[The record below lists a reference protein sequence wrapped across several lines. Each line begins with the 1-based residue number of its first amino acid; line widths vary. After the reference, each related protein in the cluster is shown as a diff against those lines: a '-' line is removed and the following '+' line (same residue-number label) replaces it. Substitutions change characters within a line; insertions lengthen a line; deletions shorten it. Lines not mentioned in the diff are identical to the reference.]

1 MANELVNF
9 NLPSPYQADLAKLA
23 QQQKM
28 AELLQAQSL
37 QPTERYSYKG
47 IEAHTPATAGLA
59 KVLQAMGGAYLQK
72 QGLEEQK
79 ALGERY
85 RADEGADISKLG
97 EMFSAPAVPGSAAV
111 PERQAGPA
119 MASATGNA
127 PTQAMDEEGNPIE
140 MPYSAAKPAV
150 ASRIQGQIDPSMIA
164 GLKLPEYKKMA
175 LAQMLAQAGPE
186 KLMEVNAGQSLY
198 SPRQGKTVFTAPDK
212 KEYGTTPSYEKDDT
226 SPTGYVAVL
235 YGKNGE
241 RKVVGPANPMNQ
253 FTTGSVD
260 AQAKLAQDRAISDR
274 NFNQLSA
281 NQQAQL
287 KNEAARLGISAEQL
301 FFDTGVRAGGAAMPP
316 ATGPSY
322 LPVPTAA
329 GAAPAAPGM
338 PPAAR
343 PVGQP
348 VPAPGAAPVQA
359 APRIGMAPARP
370 AQPVTPAFAPNAVGP
385 TGQAVQAN
393 QPDVVQTA
401 AGPVRI
407 SGKERQ
413 KLAVASLEAQQ
424 KKEQTMSGLG
434 DALTEARNIL
444 TGTNE
449 LTGTPGQ
456 KPLPTASGAGSIVD
470 YLGNIVGVAP
480 RGQNEAKRL
489 EVVAGILTSKVPRME
504 GPQSDKD
511 VELYKKM
518 AGDVGN
524 SGLPIST
531 RLAALDTMQKLFS
544 KYERFNAPAA
554 NQQTQSPQSNQ
565 RRYTVDY

>member
-1 MANELVNF
+1 MANKLVNF
-9 NLPSPYQADLAKLA
+9 NLPSPYQADLAKIA

-79 ALGERY
+79 ALGEDFRNRSSMEGREFIGALKGTPEIPMPAEEQGGGPGRPAQGPDMA
-85 RADEGADISKLG
+85 RALEMSMNSVNPMVQSAGGAMLSQMLKPSETAFGKVDAKDYTPESVKA
-97 EMFSAPAVPGSAAV
+97 FSAGGGKDFSILVPRIKY
-111 PERQAGPA
+111 EREN
-119 MASATGNA
+119 TGGEI
-127 PTQAMDEEGNPIE
+127 TVVNP
-140 MPYSAAKPAV
+140 
-150 ASRIQGQIDPSMIA
+150 
-164 GLKLPEYKKMA
+164 
-175 LAQMLAQAGPE
+175 
-186 KLMEVNAGQSLY
+186 
-198 SPRQGKTVFTAPDK
+198 
-212 KEYGTTPSYEKDDT
+212 YE
-226 SPTGYVAVL
+226 PTGKAVSTIPRTVSPDVL
-235 YGKNGE
+235 
-241 RKVVGPANPMNQ
+241 
-253 FTTGSVD
+253 
-260 AQAKLAQDRAISDR
+260 AKLAQERAISDR

-287 KNEAARLGISAEQL
+287 KNDAARLNISAEQL
-301 FFDTGVRAGGAAMPP
+301 FFDTNVRAGGAAMPP

-322 LPVPTAA
+322 LPVPAAA
-329 GAAPAAPGM
+329 GVAPAVPGM
-338 PPAAR
+338 SPAAR

-348 VPAPGAAPVQA
+348 VPAPGVVPVQA

-370 AQPVTPAFAPNAVGP
+370 GQPVTPAFAPNAVGP

-424 KKEQTMSGLG
+424 KKEQTKSGLG

-470 YLGNIVGVAP
+470 YLGNIVGQAP

-511 VELYKKM
+511 VDLYKKM

-544 KYERFNAPAA
+544 KYERFNTNAPAA

>member
-1 MANELVNF
+1 MAAFDFQNQNLTHAF
-9 NLPSPYQADLAKLA
+9 NLPSPYQADLAKIA

-59 KVLQAMGGAYLQK
+59 KILQAMGGAYLQNK
-72 QGLEEQK
+72 GLEEQK

-111 PERQAGPA
+111 PERLAEPP
-119 MASATGNA
+119 MI
-127 PTQAMDEEGNPIE
+127 PTDDEGNP
-140 MPYSAAKPAV
+140 MPGVSAAPAIPAV

-287 KNEAARLGISAEQL
+287 KNEGARLGISAEQL

-322 LPVPTAA
+322 LPVPAAA
-329 GAAPAAPGM
+329 GAAPPGM
-338 PPAAR
+338 PQTAQS
-343 PVGQP
+343 VGQP
-348 VPAPGAAPVQA
+348 VPGAAPVQA

-370 AQPVTPAFAPNAVGP
+370 AQPTVAFAPNAVGP
-385 TGQAVQAN
+385 TGQAVQSN
-393 QPDVVQTA
+393 QPNVVQTA
-401 AGPVRI
+401 AGPVQL
-407 SGKERQ
+407 SGRERQ
-413 KLAVASLEAQQ
+413 KLAGATLEAQQ
-424 KKEQTMSGLG
+424 KKEQGMSGLG
-434 DALTEARNIL
+434 ETITEARQIL
-444 TGTNE
+444 TGTDP

-456 KPLPTASGAGSIVD
+456 KPLPTASGAGSLVD
-470 YLGNIVGVAP
+470 YLGNIVGQAP

-489 EVVAGILTSKVPRME
+489 EVVAAILTSKVPRME
-504 GPQSDKD
+504 GPQSDRD
-511 VELYKKM
+511 VELYKKA
-518 AGDVGN
+518 AGDAGN

-531 RLAALDTMQKLFS
+531 RLAALDTMQKLYG
-544 KYERFNAPAA
+544 KYERLNAPAA

>member
-47 IEAHTPATAGLA
+47 IEAHTPVTAGLA
-59 KVLQAMGGAYLQK
+59 KILQAMGGAYLQK

-79 ALGERY
+79 ALGEKY
-85 RADEGADISKLG
+85 RADQSADFTNLAKML
-97 EMFSAPAVPGSAAV
+97 SAPAVAGSAAV

-127 PTQAMDEEGNPIE
+127 PTQAMDEEGNPVE

-150 ASRIQGQIDPSMIA
+150 ASRIKGQIDPEMI
-164 GLKLPEYKKMA
+164 GQFKTRETQQMA
-175 LAQMLAQAGPE
+175 MAQLLAQIGPKTPIKASAGDVFFDAQGRELFRAPE
-186 KLMEVNAGQSLY
+186 KQ
-198 SPRQGKTVFTAPDK
+198 
-212 KEYGTTPSYEKDDT
+212 EYGTTPHYEMVDGKPHAVVYDKQGNKKD
-226 SPTGYVAVL
+226 L
-235 YGKNGE
+235 
-241 RKVVGPANPMNQ
+241 GPASPQNQ
-253 FTTGSVD
+253 FTTGTVD
-260 AQAKLAQDRAISDR
+260 AQARLAQERAISDR

-322 LPVPTAA
+322 LPVPAAA
-329 GAAPAAPGM
+329 GAAPAVPGM

-348 VPAPGAAPVQA
+348 VPAPGVAPVQT
-359 APRIGMAPARP
+359 APRIGMAPARA

-413 KLAVASLEAQQ
+413 KLAGATLEAQQ
-424 KKEQTMSGLG
+424 KKEQGMSGLG
-434 DALTEARNIL
+434 ETITEARQIL
-444 TGTNE
+444 TGTDP

-456 KPLPTASGAGSIVD
+456 KPLPTASGAGSLVD

-489 EVVAGILTSKVPRME
+489 EVIAAILTSKVPRME
-504 GPQSDKD
+504 GQQSNVD
-511 VELYKKM
+511 VELYKKA
-518 AGDVGN
+518 AGDAGN
-524 SGLPIST
+524 SGLPISA
-531 RLAALDTMQKLFS
+531 RLAALDTMQKLYG

>member
-9 NLPSPYQADLAKLA
+9 NLPSPYQADLAKIA

-59 KVLQAMGGAYLQK
+59 KILQAMGGAYLQK
-72 QGLEEQK
+72 QGLEESK
-79 ALGERY
+79 ALGEDFRNRSSMEGREFIGALKGTPEIPMPAEEQGGGPGRPAQGPDMA
-85 RADEGADISKLG
+85 RALEMSMNSVNPMVQSAGGAML
-97 EMFSAPAVPGSAAV
+97 
-111 PERQAGPA
+111 
-119 MASATGNA
+119 T
-127 PTQAMDEEGNPIE
+127 
-140 MPYSAAKPAV
+140 
-150 ASRIQGQIDPSMIA
+150 
-164 GLKLPEYKKMA
+164 
-175 LAQMLAQAGPE
+175 QMLKPSETAFGKVDAKDYTPE
-186 KLMEVNAGQSLY
+186 SVKAFLVGGGKDFSILVPRIKYERERTGSDVSIVNPYDPTGKAVSTIPITV
-198 SPRQGKTVFTAPDK
+198 SP
-212 KEYGTTPSYEKDDT
+212 DT
-226 SPTGYVAVL
+226 SARL
-235 YGKNGE
+235 SQE
-241 RKVVGPANPMNQ
+241 
-253 FTTGSVD
+253 
-260 AQAKLAQDRAISDR
+260 RAISDR

-287 KNEAARLGISAEQL
+287 KNEAARLNISAEQL
-301 FFDTGVRAGGAAMPP
+301 FFDTNVRAGGAAMPP

-322 LPVPTAA
+322 LPVPAAA
-329 GAAPAAPGM
+329 GAAPPGM

-348 VPAPGAAPVQA
+348 VPGAAPVQA
-359 APRIGMAPARP
+359 APRIGMAPARA

-393 QPDVVQTA
+393 QPNVVQTA
-401 AGPVRI
+401 AGPVQL

-424 KKEQTMSGLG
+424 KKEQGMSGLG
-434 DALTEARNIL
+434 DAITEARNIL
-444 TGTNE
+444 TGTDP

-456 KPLPTASGAGSIVD
+456 KPLPTASGAGSLVD
-470 YLGNIVGVAP
+470 YLGNIVGQAP

-489 EVVAGILTSKVPRME
+489 EVVAAILTSKVPRME
-504 GPQSDKD
+504 GPQSDRD
-511 VELYKKM
+511 VELYKQA
-518 AGDVGN
+518 AGNAGN

-531 RLAALDTMQKLFS
+531 RLAALDTMQKLYG

>member
-1 MANELVNF
+1 MANELINF
-9 NLPSPYQADLAKLA
+9 NLPSPYQADLAKIA

-47 IEAHTPATAGLA
+47 IEARTPATAGLA

-111 PERQAGPA
+111 PERLAEPP
-119 MASATGNA
+119 MI
-127 PTQAMDEEGNPIE
+127 PTDDEGNP
-140 MPYSAAKPAV
+140 MPGVSAAPAIPAV

-260 AQAKLAQDRAISDR
+260 AQARLAQERAISDR
-274 NFNQLSA
+274 NFNQLNA
-281 NQQAQL
+281 NQREQL
-287 KNEAARLGISAEQL
+287 KIDGARLGISAEQL

-316 ATGPSY
+316 ASGPSY
-322 LPVPTAA
+322 LPVPAAA
-329 GAAPAAPGM
+329 GAAPALPGI

-348 VPAPGAAPVQA
+348 VPGAAPVQA
-359 APRIGMAPARP
+359 APRIGMAPARA

-393 QPDVVQTA
+393 QDNVVQTA

-424 KKEQTMSGLG
+424 KKEQGMSGLG
-434 DALTEARNIL
+434 DAITEARNIL
-444 TGTNE
+444 TGTDP

-456 KPLPTASGAGSIVD
+456 KPLPTASGAGSLVD
-470 YLGNIVGVAP
+470 YLGNIGGVAP

-489 EVVAGILTSKVPRME
+489 EVVAAILTSKVPRME
-504 GPQSDKD
+504 GPQSDRD
-511 VELYKKM
+511 VELYKQA
-518 AGDVGN
+518 AGNAGN

-531 RLAALDTMQKLFS
+531 RLAALDTMQKLYG

>member
-1 MANELVNF
+1 
-9 NLPSPYQADLAKLA
+9 LAKIA

-28 AELLQAQSL
+28 AELLQAQSI

-59 KVLQAMGGAYLQK
+59 KILQAMGGAYLQK

-85 RADEGADISKLG
+85 RADQSADFTNLAKMLT
-97 EMFSAPAVPGSAAV
+97 APAVAGSAAV
-111 PERQAGPA
+111 PERFAEL
-119 MASATGNA
+119 
-127 PTQAMDEEGNPIE
+127 PTTPFDDEGNP
-140 MPYSAAKPAV
+140 MPGVSAAPAIPAV
-150 ASRIQGQIDPSMIA
+150 ASRRAGQIDPEMI
-164 GLKLPEYKKMA
+164 GQFKTPETQQMA
-175 LAQMLAQAGPE
+175 MAQLLAQIGPKTPIKAAAGDVFFDAQGRE
-186 KLMEVNAGQSLY
+186 LF
-198 SPRQGKTVFTAPDK
+198 RAPDK
-212 KEYGTTPSYEKDDT
+212 KEYGTTPQYEKDDT

-281 NQQAQL
+281 NQQAQF
-287 KNEAARLGISAEQL
+287 KNEGARLGISAEQL

-348 VPAPGAAPVQA
+348 VPSAAPVQA

-370 AQPVTPAFAPNAVGP
+370 AQPTVAFAPNAVGP
-385 TGQAVQAN
+385 TGQAVQSN
-393 QPDVVQTA
+393 QPNVIQTA
-401 AGPVRI
+401 VGPVQL
-407 SGKERQ
+407 SGRERQ
-413 KLAVASLEAQQ
+413 RLAGATLEAQQ
-424 KKEQTMSGLG
+424 KKEQGMSGLG
-434 DALTEARNIL
+434 ETITEARQIL
-444 TGTNE
+444 TGTDP
-449 LTGTPGQ
+449 LTGMPGQ
-456 KPLPTASGAGSIVD
+456 KPLPTASGAGSLVD
-470 YLGNIVGVAP
+470 YLGNIGGVAP

-489 EVVAGILTSKVPRME
+489 EVIAAILTSKVPRME
-504 GPQSDKD
+504 GPQSDRD
-511 VELYKKM
+511 VELYKK
-518 AGDVGN
+518 ASGDAGN

-531 RLAALDTMQKLFS
+531 RLAALDTMQKLYG